1 MKSERLLDKIKA
13 LFKTE
18 LEEVQTAEGSV
29 LYADMFEVGE
39 AVFIVQD
46 EERIALPVGEYLLE
60 DGRTLVVTE
69 EGIIAEIKTAE
80 AETEEEE
87 EVVEEEME
95 QQPQSLSKEDVISI
109 VKEVLAELD
118 LEKATKEAINEKV
131 TEMKTELSKQV
142 QELYENQPEE
152 EGPKPNPE
160 GRVKMKKN
168 IATGDRILNRL
179 YNNY

>member
-1 MKSERLLDKIKA
+1 MKSEKLLEKIKA

-69 EGIIAEIKTAE
+69 EGIIAEMKTAEEE
-80 AETEEEE
+80 AETEEEI
-87 EVVEEEME
+87 E

-118 LEKATKEAINEKV
+118 LEKTTKESIDEKV

-152 EGPKPNPE
+152 EAPKPNPE
-160 GRVKMKKN
+160 GRVNMKKN